1 MAAGYNPNVACWSP
15 YHGGMY
21 AVVESVCRA
30 AALGADPSKL
40 RLSMQEYFPKLHDS
54 KHWGQPLSALLG
66 AYEACCELGL
76 PAIGGKD
83 SMSGT
88 FMDLE
93 VPPSLISFA
102 VASWMVGTRFPMNS
116 KKPVIPWYSCL
127 LAVMNMKSL
136 ITTP

>member
-1 MAAGYNPNVACWSP
+1 
-15 YHGGMY
+15 
-21 AVVESVCRA
+21 
-30 AALGADPSKL
+30 
-40 RLSMQEYFPKLHDS
+40 MQEYFPKLHDS

-102 VASWMVGTRFPMNS
+102 VGVMDGRDTISNEF

>member
-66 AYEACCELGL
+66 ASKLA
-76 PAIGGKD
+76 
-83 SMSGT
+83 
-88 FMDLE
+88 
-93 VPPSLISFA
+93 
-102 VASWMVGTRFPMNS
+102 ASWAFLPLAER
-116 KKPVIPWYSCL
+116 IP
-127 LAVMNMKSL
+127 
-136 ITTP
+136 